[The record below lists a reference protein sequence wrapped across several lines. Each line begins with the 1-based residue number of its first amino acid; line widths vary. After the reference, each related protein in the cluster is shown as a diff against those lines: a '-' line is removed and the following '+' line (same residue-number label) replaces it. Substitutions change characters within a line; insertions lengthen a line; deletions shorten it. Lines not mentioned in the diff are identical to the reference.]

1 MVLRPEAFATRILF
15 SQPQDKGC
23 NLLFDFLQR
32 EFLIVPHPQIFLD
45 RIVFAVRHID
55 RAVGVESQTPGNVSG
70 ILSVGLDPICIG
82 NAHGGRREDDAF
94 DTVVCELMIERI
106 TKASGLISA
115 DEFHFFRIFLAH
127 LLQIFQYK
135 PVVGGYRLPVFDLI
149 PVKAV
154 AAKCVVF
161 FMDIH
166 SYPEAPG
173 QLEVKYS
180 SISEIVGDATDI
192 VKVSILEQTVEM
204 LDEYPQTH
212 TTVQVHETYK
222 GDVSVGENLV
232 VIEEGG
238 QDNKVMGGIPQMSKN
253 SKLYSIPYRI

>member
-1 MVLRPEAFATRILF
+1 
-15 SQPQDKGC
+15 
-23 NLLFDFLQR
+23 
-32 EFLIVPHPQIFLD
+32 
-45 RIVFAVRHID
+45 
-55 RAVGVESQTPGNVSG
+55 
-70 ILSVGLDPICIG
+70 
-82 NAHGGRREDDAF
+82 
-94 DTVVCELMIERI
+94 MIERI

-115 DEFHFFRIFLAH
+115 DEFHFFRIFPAH

-204 LDEYPQTH
+204 LDGYPQTH

-253 SKLYSIPYRI
+253 SNYILFLTEYSGKYYICGAFQGRFIIRDNYVFQQATEDAKLTTYAPAKIDDFVMAVQNDIKTK